1 MKKKLDSIC
10 NNYIIFCVY
19 ALFGWIYEV
28 LLILIRDHRF
38 ENRGVLF
45 GPFLPIYG
53 FGVLLLLFALRK
65 FMNKKHTTKN
75 ILFTSLSVF
84 TIVTFT
90 FITYIEYT
98 TPRIYDISIF
108 LQNYGIYLLLLNIT
122 SIILFNFLVRKIKEV
137 NDVNLNIFLVFLI
150 IWILTTTLEYI
161 SHFAIDKLTG
171 KLLWD
176 YSKDVLNINSRVCF
190 DASRNFAILGT
201 TLLYLVQPFI
211 DKFLKKISFDKKKIL
226 CLVIFIPMVIDFIIN
241 VIIK

>member
-10 NNYIIFCVY
+10 NNYFIFCVY

-65 FMNKKHTTKN
+65 FMSKRHTTKS
-75 ILFTSLSVF
+75 ILYTSLAVF
-84 TIVTFT
+84 TISTFT

-98 TPRIYDISIF
+98 VPRIYSVSVF
-108 LQNYGIYLLLLNIT
+108 LQTYGIYLLLLNIT
-122 SIILFNFLVRKIKEV
+122 AIILFNFLVKNIKEV
-137 NDVNLNIFLVFLI
+137 SDVSLNIILVFLI
-150 IWILTTTLEYI
+150 IWVLTTSLEYV
-161 SHFAIDKLTG
+161 SHLAIDKLTG

-176 YSKDVLNINSRVCF
+176 YTKDFLNINSRVCF

-211 DKFLKKISFDKKKIL
+211 DKFLKKISFDTKKAI
-226 CLVIFIPMVIDFIIN
+226 CLTLFIPMIVDFIIN
-241 VIIK
+241 VIIR

>member
-28 LLILIRDHRF
+28 SLFLIRDHQF
-38 ENRGVLF
+38 VNRGVLF

-53 FGVLLLLFALRK
+53 FGVLLLLFILKK
-65 FMNKKHTTKN
+65 FMSEQHTTSS
-75 ILFTSLSVF
+75 ILYTSLAAS
-84 TIVTFT
+84 TISTFT

-98 TPRIYDISIF
+98 TPRIYDVSIF
-108 LQNYGIYLLLLNIT
+108 LQKYGIALILLNIT
-122 SIILFNFLVRKIKEV
+122 SILIFNYLIRIIKEA
-137 NDVNLNIFLVFLI
+137 NDINLNVIIVFLL
-150 IWILTTTLEYI
+150 IWIITTSLEYV

-171 KLLWD
+171 VKLWD
-176 YSKDVLNINSRVCF
+176 YTKDFLNINSRVCF

-201 TLLYLVQPFI
+201 ALLYLIQPFI
-211 DKFLKKISFDKKKIL
+211 DKFLKKVSFNLKKVI
-226 CLVIFIPMVIDFIIN
+226 CLIIFIPMIIDFVIN

>member
-1 MKKKLDSIC
+1 MKKKLNSIC

-53 FGVLLLLFALRK
+53 FGVLLLLFCLRN
-65 FMNKKHTTKN
+65 FMKKKHTTKSV
-75 ILFTSLSVF
+75 LYTSLTVVIIS
-84 TIVTFT
+84 TFT
-90 FITYIEYT
+90 FITFIEYT
-98 TPRIYDISIF
+98 TPRIYDVTLF
-108 LQNYGIYLLLLNIT
+108 LQNYGVYLILLNMTNVLIFNW
-122 SIILFNFLVRKIKEV
+122 IIKHIKEV

-150 IWILTTTLEYI
+150 IWILTTSLEYI

-176 YSKDVLNINSRVCF
+176 YTKDFLNINSRVCF

-226 CLVIFIPMVIDFIIN
+226 CLVIFIPMLIDFIIN

>member
-1 MKKKLDSIC
+1 MKKKLDIIC

-19 ALFGWIYEV
+19 AFFGWIYEV

-53 FGVLLLLFALRK
+53 FGVLLLLFCLKK
-65 FMNKKHTTKN
+65 FKSKRHTTKS
-75 ILFTSLSVF
+75 ILYTSLTVF

-90 FITYIEYT
+90 FITFIEYT
-98 TPRIYDISIF
+98 TPRIYDVSIF
-108 LQNYGIYLLLLNIT
+108 LKMYGIYLLLLNIT
-122 SIILFNFLVRKIKEV
+122 AIILFNIIVRKIKEV
-137 NDVNLNIFLVFLI
+137 NDVNLNIFLIFLM
-150 IWILTTTLEYI
+150 IWIITTSLEYV

-176 YSKDVLNINSRVCF
+176 YTKDFLNLNSRVCF

-211 DKFLKKISFDKKKIL
+211 DKFSKKLSFDKKKIL
-226 CLVIFIPMVIDFIIN
+226 CLIIFIPMIIDFIIN